1 MDAVKNV
8 KTCAMWTLPP
18 SGRQSD
24 CFCSEGFLF
33 KQAFCSSDKLPVM
46 IIIPFILVTEKQ
58 IFLPWKSQPHLKQWC
73 ILRGNKCTVFI
84 SKSKL
89 WFCCCFPLLINWV
102 LQHQLQSCNN
112 SPTMLIIIALME
124 VLEQC
129 QQSLLPLFSSSSLY
143 TSVPVWMLLCLR
155 SVLSTHPPN
164 CSWLCSCVWLAH
176 FEQCISA
183 LGPCEAQKEATP
195 AACSSAPL
203 RRQSVSQSVSSQYHT
218 VTTPAG
224 RSSFSESQNRLSIH
238 PPRSYTLE
246 VRLGKGANLASDQI
260 PLSPPYFAYSLGCC
274 HPSRGPGPLRERERL
289 CGAVQ

>member
-89 WFCCCFPLLINWV
+89 WFCGCFPLLINWV

-203 RRQSVSQSVSSQYHT
+203 RRQSVSQLTIPHCYHSSWPLFLLRVPEPPVYPPAKVLHAWG
-218 VTTPAG
+218 PAG
-224 RSSFSESQNRLSIH
+224 EGSQSGFWSDSSISALLCLFSRLL
-238 PPRSYTLE
+238 PP
-246 VRLGKGANLASDQI
+246 KQGAWAS
-260 PLSPPYFAYSLGCC
+260 
-274 HPSRGPGPLRERERL
+274 
-289 CGAVQ
+289 